1 MLNDNQHINNVFE
14 KYYKAETQDRENK
27 KYLHR
32 LYKKEKIKFF
42 IKSFVC
48 TLATILLT
56 IGVAYAGV
64 AGYNV
69 CSNIYQKSS
78 QTDYNVT
85 QDYSQNE
92 EMKYTDGL
100 YYQKIMTYDQYKE
113 CSKQWNNIIEMTEN
127 EFVDNFILAIS
138 IESASKQGV
147 SVCEINSD
155 ENTMYVILD
164 RDINKDINDDLIFTK
179 INKSFNRE
187 NVVFKLKYNNN
198 NTYANLETLPVN
210 YTIEKALEDGCVV
223 LNDYKMQGNSL
234 EIWQNFFNKIKN
246 NENSFVRI
254 VFFDKDNTCTIRDV
268 EYKDE
273 VYYICTDFSR
283 AGLEDFRTD
292 ENKIA
297 NQIGYYLKV
306 RDIQKSIEIS
316 VEDKIGNQRPIIF
329 YKY

>member
-1 MLNDNQHINNVFE
+1 MLNDNQYINSVWE
-14 KYYKAETQDRENK
+14 KYYKAESQARENQ
-27 KYLHR
+27 KYSYR
-32 LYKKEKIKFF
+32 FYKKEKIKFF

-48 TLATILLT
+48 TLATIFST

-64 AGYNV
+64 AGYTV
-69 CSNIYQKSS
+69 KRQFFLHR
-78 QTDYNVT
+78 
-85 QDYSQNE
+85 
-92 EMKYTDGL
+92 M
-100 YYQKIMTYDQYKE
+100 
-113 CSKQWNNIIEMTEN
+113 N
-127 EFVDNFILAIS
+127 EFVDNFVMVIS

-187 NVVFKLKYNNN
+187 NVIFKLKYNT

-210 YTIEKALEDGCVV
+210 YTREKALEDGCVV

-292 ENKIA
+292 ENKVA

-306 RDIQKSIEIS
+306 RDIQNSIEIS

>member
-42 IKSFVC
+42 IKSFVF

-100 YYQKIMTYDQYKE
+100 YYQKIMTYDKYKE
-113 CSKQWNNIIEMTEN
+113 CSKKWNNIIEMTED
-127 EFVDNFILAIS
+127 EFVDNLVMVIS
-138 IESASKQGV
+138 VESASKHGV
-147 SVCEINSD
+147 SVCEIN
-155 ENTMYVILD
+155 
-164 RDINKDINDDLIFTK
+164 
-179 INKSFNRE
+179 
-187 NVVFKLKYNNN
+187 
-198 NTYANLETLPVN
+198 
-210 YTIEKALEDGCVV
+210 
-223 LNDYKMQGNSL
+223 
-234 EIWQNFFNKIKN
+234 
-246 NENSFVRI
+246 
-254 VFFDKDNTCTIRDV
+254 
-268 EYKDE
+268 
-273 VYYICTDFSR
+273 
-283 AGLEDFRTD
+283 
-292 ENKIA
+292 
-297 NQIGYYLKV
+297 
-306 RDIQKSIEIS
+306 
-316 VEDKIGNQRPIIF
+316 
-329 YKY
+329 

>member
-1 MLNDNQHINNVFE
+1 MLNDNQYINSVWE
-14 KYYKAETQDRENK
+14 KYYKAESQARENQ
-27 KYLHR
+27 KYSYR
-32 LYKKEKIKFF
+32 FYKKEKIKFF

-48 TLATILLT
+48 TLATIFST

-64 AGYNV
+64 AGYTV
-69 CSNIYQKSS
+69 CSNIFQKSS

-100 YYQKIMTYDQYKE
+100 YYQKIMTYDKYKE
-113 CSKQWNNIIEMTEN
+113 CRKQWNNIIEMTED
-127 EFVDNFILAIS
+127 EFVDNFVMVIS

-187 NVVFKLKYNNN
+187 NVIFKLKYNT

-210 YTIEKALEDGCVV
+210 YTREKALEDGCVV

-234 EIWQNFFNKIKN
+234 EI
-246 NENSFVRI
+246 
-254 VFFDKDNTCTIRDV
+254 
-268 EYKDE
+268 
-273 VYYICTDFSR
+273 
-283 AGLEDFRTD
+283 
-292 ENKIA
+292 
-297 NQIGYYLKV
+297 
-306 RDIQKSIEIS
+306 
-316 VEDKIGNQRPIIF
+316 
-329 YKY
+329 

>member
-100 YYQKIMTYDQYKE
+100 YYQKIMTYDKYKE
-113 CSKQWNNIIEMTEN
+113 CSKKWNNIIEMTED
-127 EFVDNFILAIS
+127 EFVDNFVMVIS
-138 IESASKQGV
+138 VESASKQGV

-187 NVVFKLKYNNN
+187 NVVFKLKYNT

-210 YTIEKALEDGCVV
+210 YTREKALEDGCVV

-306 RDIQKSIEIS
+306 RDIQNSIEIS
-316 VEDKIGNQRPIIF
+316 VEDKIGNQRPIIS